1 MEAYVVDAF
10 TKTPYGG
17 NAAGVVLLAQAYP
30 PERDML
36 ALAARLGF
44 SETVFLLPLSDG
56 TFRLRYFT
64 PTAEVDLCG
73 HATVA
78 AFHTLVHFGTLRAGQ
93 SYTAKTLV
101 GNITVD
107 IDPDGCV
114 WLDMAPPR
122 ELGGLSAEDTAALYA
137 MFGLAASDA
146 GALAP
151 AIVDTGLPDIMM
163 PVASRA
169 LLAALKPD
177 YSAISALSKALEVT
191 GVHVFAPGDAA
202 VTAYVR
208 NFAPLYGIDEEA
220 ATGTS
225 NGALSYYLYR
235 RGHIRA
241 GEVNIF
247 LQGEAMGHPSEIRS
261 RLTKDGDNVK
271 IRIGGFAAMRTK
283 EARFGSEQ

>member
-17 NAAGVVLLAQAYP
+17 NAAGVVLLADDFP

-36 ALAARLGF
+36 ALAAKLGF
-44 SETVFLLPLSDG
+44 SETVFLLPLPDG
-56 TFRLRYFT
+56 AFRLRYFT
-64 PTAEVDLCG
+64 PAAEVDLCG

-78 AFHTLVHFGTLRAGQ
+78 AFHTLLQFGKLRAGQ
-93 SYTAKTLV
+93 SYTAQTLA
-101 GNITVD
+101 GDIAVD

-137 MFGLAASDA
+137 MFGLTPGDA
-146 GALAP
+146 GDFSP

-163 PVASRA
+163 PVAFRE

-177 YSAISALSKALEVT
+177 YSAISELSKALRVT
-191 GVHVFAPGDAA
+191 GVHVFAPGDAT

-235 RGHIRA
+235 RGRIRLS
-241 GEVNIF
+241 ETNVF
-247 LQGEAMGHPSEIRS
+247 LQGEAMGRPSEICS
-261 RLTKDGDNVK
+261 RLMAEGEKVK
-271 IRIGGFAAMRTK
+271 IRIGGFAAIRP
-283 EARFGSEQ
+283 

>member
-17 NAAGVVLLAQAYP
+17 NAAGVVLLADSYP

-36 ALAARLGF
+36 ALAAKLGF
-44 SETVFLLPLSDG
+44 SETVFLLPLSDDA
-56 TFRLRYFT
+56 FRLRYFT
-64 PTAEVDLCG
+64 PAAEVDLCG

-78 AFHTLVHFGTLRAGQ
+78 AFHTLLQFGKLRAGQ
-93 SYTAKTLV
+93 RYTAQTLA
-101 GNITVD
+101 GEIAVD
-107 IDPDGCV
+107 IDFDGCV

-122 ELGGLSAEDTAALYA
+122 ELGLLSVEDTAALYA
-137 MFGLAASDA
+137 MFGLVPGDA

-177 YSAISALSKALEVT
+177 WSAISDLSRALQVT
-191 GVHVFAPGDAA
+191 GVHVFTPGDAA

-235 RGHIRA
+235 RGHICA
-241 GEVNIF
+241 GETNVF
-247 LQGEAMGHPSEIRS
+247 LQGEAMGRPSEICS
-261 RLTKDGDNVK
+261 RLTEAGGKVN
-271 IRIGGFAAMRTK
+271 IRIGGYAAIRP
-283 EARFGSEQ
+283 

>member
-17 NAAGVVLLAQAYP
+17 NAAGVVLLVDDFP

-36 ALAARLGF
+36 ALAAKLGF
-44 SETVFLLPLSDG
+44 SETVFLLPLPDG

-64 PTAEVDLCG
+64 PAAEVDLCG

-78 AFHTLVHFGTLRAGQ
+78 AFHTLLQFGKLRAGQ
-93 SYTAKTLV
+93 SYTAKTLA
-101 GNITVD
+101 GDITVD

-122 ELGGLSAEDTAALYA
+122 ELGGLSDEDTAALYA
-137 MFGLAASDA
+137 MFGLVPGDA
-146 GALAP
+146 GDFSP

-163 PVASRA
+163 PVASRE

-177 YSAISALSKALEVT
+177 YSAIGELSKSLQVT
-191 GVHVFAPGDAA
+191 GVHVFTPGDAA

-225 NGALSYYLYR
+225 NGALNYYLYR
-235 RGHIRA
+235 RGYIRA
-241 GEVNIF
+241 GETNVF
-247 LQGEAMGHPSEIRS
+247 LQGEAMGRPSEIRS
-261 RLTKDGDNVK
+261 RLAEDGGNVH
-271 IRIGGFAAMRTK
+271 IRIGGYAAIRP
-283 EARFGSEQ
+283 